1 MQGRETLNMKLVRGN
16 SRKPKVID
24 GELMRWR
31 GNRTRPWPSLCI
43 DLGAVMALVPIHSGE

>member
-1 MQGRETLNMKLVRGN
+1 MKLVRGN